1 MERSALPTKDCKS
14 RARGGGA
21 ARAQVPRRSAG
32 LGRPAGGQHRLMPP
46 PLAGAPAGP
55 PRRGRRAGRVQGRSM
70 VSDFPGWPELPGILG
85 ALGGD
90 APPAL
95 PARGA
100 PSRRFTGSCLGRICN
115 HSGFPYPNPI
125 CLDGLVLEET
135 AGFSSSSFM
144 CSFPP
149 RR

>member
-1 MERSALPTKDCKS
+1 
-14 RARGGGA
+14 
-21 ARAQVPRRSAG
+21 
-32 LGRPAGGQHRLMPP
+32 
-46 PLAGAPAGP
+46 
-55 PRRGRRAGRVQGRSM
+55 M